1 MVRKFRVNVTI
12 DTSKRASN
20 KGSSI
25 QMKKDTYDI
34 FVCKENVKKHENGN
48 LNLLT
53 GLLHEFGH
61 LVATE
66 MSLPGAVL
74 DPTQLHSR
82 VKNAKL
88 VLDCEEEAWDMAELV
103 AYGIKKDREAC
114 INSYKKQVK
123 DIKKLMPKYILKETS
138 WDE

>member
-1 MVRKFRVNVTI
+1 VIRKFNIRVTI
-12 DTSKRASN
+12 DTSKRASE
-20 KGSSI
+20 KGSSVN
-25 QMKKDTYDI
+25 MKKNGYDI
-34 FVCKENVKKHENGN
+34 FICKEQVKVGENGN

-53 GLLHEFGH
+53 GLLHELGH
-61 LVATE
+61 VVATE

-82 VKNAKL
+82 AKNAKL